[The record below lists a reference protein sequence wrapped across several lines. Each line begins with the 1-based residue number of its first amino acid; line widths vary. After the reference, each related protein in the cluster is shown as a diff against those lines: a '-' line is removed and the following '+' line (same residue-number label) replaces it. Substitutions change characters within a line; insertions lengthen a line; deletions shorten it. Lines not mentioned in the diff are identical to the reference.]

1 MAQMREESVDAMTR
15 PGADAD
21 RSPLISFRLPRAVVL
36 TGSSS
41 GFGALLTRSLLEAG
55 VQVVG
60 VDIAEPAYGS
70 DAHPGYIHVSG
81 DVTIESTWAEFQ
93 RAMTGA
99 TEGELGLVTC
109 AAILHVGTA
118 VEHPLEAWR
127 KVLDVNVTGTFL
139 ALKSV
144 VPEILRRGGGPVVC
158 MGSVDA
164 LFGEQQLASYCA
176 SKAGVYQLA
185 RATALDFAREG
196 LRVNVLSPGPM
207 SIGLFERHLESV
219 DDPGLL
225 QTRTARQPIGRILDP
240 EEVAR
245 TAMFLLSNGSSAM
258 TGTEVLVD
266 GGLTAGYEFR
276 PPLGGSLGV

>member
-1 MAQMREESVDAMTR
+1 MTR
-15 PGADAD
+15 
-21 RSPLISFRLPRAVVL
+21 LISFELPIAVVVS
-36 TGSSS
+36 GSSS
-41 GFGALLTRSLLEAG
+41 GFGALVTARLLEAG
-55 VQVVG
+55 VHVIG
-60 VDIAEPAYGS
+60 VDIAEATEAGAAHAAY
-70 DAHPGYIHVSG
+70 AHVLG
-81 DVTIESTWAEFQ
+81 DVTAEATWGQVQQAAE
-93 RAMTGA
+93 AAPPG
-99 TEGELGLVTC
+99 GLGLIAC

-127 KVLDVNVTGTFL
+127 KVLDVNLTGTFL

-144 VPEILRRGGGPVVC
+144 VPEIVRRGGGPVVC

-164 LFGEQQLASYCA
+164 LFAEQQLASYCA

-185 RATALDFAREG
+185 RTTALDFAREG

-207 SIGLFERHLESV
+207 AVGLFERHLEAV
-219 DDPGLL
+219 QDPHLL

-245 TAMFLLSNGSSAM
+245 AAMFLLSNGSSGM

-276 PPLGGSLGV
+276 L

>member
-1 MAQMREESVDAMTR
+1 MSSIREGSMEAMRGRAA
-15 PGADAD
+15 GADG
-21 RSPLISFRLPRAVVL
+21 SPLISFRLPRTVVV
-36 TGSSS
+36 TGSSA
-41 GFGALLTRSLLEAG
+41 GFGALLTRRLLEAG
-55 VQVVG
+55 AQVVG
-60 VDIAEPAYGS
+60 VDIAEPACRR
-70 DAHPGYIHVSG
+70 DAHPGYSHVSG
-81 DVTIESTWAEFQ
+81 DVTIESTWAEVQ
-93 RAMTGA
+93 RAMAGA
-99 TEGELGLVTC
+99 AAGELGLVTC

-118 VEHPLEAWR
+118 VDHPLEAWR

-144 VPEILRRGGGPVVC
+144 VPEILRRGGGPAVC

-185 RATALDFAREG
+185 RTTALDFAREG

-225 QTRTARQPIGRILDP
+225 ETRKARQPIGRILDP

-245 TAMFLLSNGSSAM
+245 TAMFLLSDASSGM

-276 PPLGGSLGV
+276 LP